1 MECRVYILDLVTK
14 GVNMFGHT
22 GSGPGCF
29 RDPAGLAVDRLP
41 VLNVVCGFSAGW
53 QSLCVDIIFARP
65 SRIKAELFSVG
76 NMLVADSRNHRLCLH
91 DPNGRFLT
99 EVWFRLNDI

>member
-1 MECRVYILDLVTK
+1 
-14 GVNMFGHT
+14 MFGHT

-53 QSLCVDIIFARP
+53 QSLCVDIIFAHP
-65 SRIKAELFSVG
+65 ASKLNCSVLETCWWRTAG
-76 NMLVADSRNHRLCLH
+76 TTGCASMTPTAD
-91 DPNGRFLT
+91 F
-99 EVWFRLNDI
+99 